1 MEIWIVGLAWFLI
14 GTVVGS
20 IGTAIVKCR
29 DDEWEDYFDD
39 DDRE

>member
-1 MEIWIVGLAWFLI
+1 MENWMIYAAWFPI

-20 IGTAIVKCR
+20 VGTAIAKSR

>member
-1 MEIWIVGLAWFLI
+1 MENWMIYAAWFLI

-20 IGTAIVKCR
+20 VGTAIAKSR